1 MTSAVGRVV
10 EASVLGGH
18 GTRGANDRQQALNP
32 GFVRGDH
39 SAYDFRVNAEER
51 AELITQYREGYRVVR
66 DALQGI
72 TDAEL
77 DQSEPEDDWT
87 PRQIVLHLGD
97 AELIGAERLRRLLA
111 EREPVIQGYDEGLY
125 MERLPDDRP
134 IEPSL
139 EAMRWA
145 RESTAEL
152 LERMTEADW
161 RIVGRHSQRGPYGT
175 EDWLQMYAAHAID
188 HADQIRRAR
197 GKG

>member
-1 MTSAVGRVV
+1 M
-10 EASVLGGH
+10 
-18 GTRGANDRQQALNP
+18 
-32 GFVRGDH
+32 
-39 SAYDFRVNAEER
+39 NAKER
-51 AELITQYREGYRVVR
+51 AELISQYREGYRVVR
-66 DALQGI
+66 EALEGL
-72 TDAEL
+72 TEAEL
-77 DQSEPEDDWT
+77 DQAEPENEWT
-87 PRQIVLHLGD
+87 PRQVVLHLGD

-145 RESTAEL
+145 RESTVQL

-175 EDWLQMYAAHAID
+175 EDWLRMYAAHALD

-197 GKG
+197 GQG